1 MLEARIPRV
10 WLTFG
15 VVLAGWTIEEVP
27 HVPPAPPVALGVRF
41 DRMPFPFHGCISP
54 ASLVTLVRVANIHST
69 FLLILHCHTCPAQD
83 LTDRAVR
90 VRLLLAC
97 PGRALA
103 RNTAWLVPATRWSF
117 LNARRGSERLGAA
130 AVEPEAEGLGGVVL
144 AVSEGEGD
152 SGEEYREENGV
163 GGGEHGMREQMKPK
177 ARI

>member
-1 MLEARIPRV
+1 
-10 WLTFG
+10 
-15 VVLAGWTIEEVP
+15 
-27 HVPPAPPVALGVRF
+27 
-41 DRMPFPFHGCISP
+41 MPFPFHGCISP

-97 PGRALA
+97 PGRALRRPHLVRPLVGPRATRRVLA

-163 GGGEHGMREQMKPK
+163 GGGEHGMREQMNRRREYECVTG
-177 ARI
+177 ACTGVSC